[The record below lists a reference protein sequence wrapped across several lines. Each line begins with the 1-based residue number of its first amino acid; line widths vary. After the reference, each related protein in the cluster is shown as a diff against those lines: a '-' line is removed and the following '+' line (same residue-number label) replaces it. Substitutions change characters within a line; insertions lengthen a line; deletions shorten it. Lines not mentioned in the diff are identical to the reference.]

1 MQEAKLRDILMAGFQ
16 GALYVHEHLVS
27 ERMLKSRLRQ
37 HDACPTLLAEVV
49 RECDRH
55 ALRRTS
61 SRTTFS

>member
-16 GALYVHEHLVS
+16 GALYVHKHLVS

-37 HDACPTLLAEVV
+37 HDACPTILAEVV
-49 RECDRH
+49 RGRH